1 MACTSCND
9 SSGNKNKSTKSSKS
23 DGTSKNVF
31 KSGMNLLIQAKRIWQ
46 QTSSI
51 VEEAPVAPIL
61 ETPITPV
68 VEETTQTEQQNNDTN
83 G

>member
-9 SSGNKNKSTKSSKS
+9 SSANKNKSTKSSAS
-23 DGTSKNVF
+23 GGTTKNVF

-46 QTSSI
+46 ETASRS
-51 VEEAPVAPIL
+51 VEPTPPVEP
-61 ETPITPV
+61 
-68 VEETTQTEQQNNDTN
+68 TQPEQNNDTN

>member
-23 DGTSKNVF
+23 GGTSKNVF

-46 QTSSI
+46 QTANQP
-51 VEEAPVAPIL
+51 EEPTQPVQP
-61 ETPITPV
+61 
-68 VEETTQTEQQNNDTN
+68 EEPTQPEQNNDTN